1 MNIKPN
7 VENFALHLKSTRTDR
22 ELHELVGSI
31 FADEEAMEKWNLTE
45 DDYFTAIEIVYFA
58 PDEINARIH

>member
-7 VENFALHLKSTRTDR
+7 VENFALHLKTKCTDK
-22 ELHELVGSI
+22 EIHDLLGSI
-31 FADEEAMEKWNLTE
+31 YADEDAMREWNLSV

-58 PDEINARIH
+58 PQEISSSIH